1 MANGGCI
8 PTVRIV
14 VGEKWRVIE
23 PSCGELL
30 RFRQQPANKAND
42 YHAVTHSV
50 NLNYTKHTRTSSARS
65 YNNKGNINIPIHV
78 FLHVCTCHSRQ
89 LIQQGYKY
97 KLGTCVNSIER
108 YLIKITTSCY
118 CRGGT
123 G

>member
-30 RFRQQPANKAND
+30 RFRQQPANKANH
-42 YHAVTHSV
+42 YHAVTHSL

-65 YNNKGNINIPIHV
+65 YNNKGNINTYTHPR
-78 FLHVCTCHSRQ
+78 FLAC
-89 LIQQGYKY
+89 L
-97 KLGTCVNSIER
+97 
-108 YLIKITTSCY
+108 YLSFQATDSA
-118 CRGGT
+118 RL
-123 G
+123 